1 MIIANTIDND
11 LGNLMSDDLGHL
23 MGDNDIYDLIHVDED
38 VLLIYNLFIC

>member
-1 MIIANTIDND
+1 MIITNTIDND

>member
-1 MIIANTIDND
+1 MMITNMIGND